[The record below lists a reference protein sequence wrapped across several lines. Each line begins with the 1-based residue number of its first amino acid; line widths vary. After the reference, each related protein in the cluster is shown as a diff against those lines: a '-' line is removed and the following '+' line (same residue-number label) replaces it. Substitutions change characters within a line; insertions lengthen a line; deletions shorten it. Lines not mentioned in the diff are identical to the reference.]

1 MAKVWR
7 CTVCGHLHQGETPPE
22 QCPVCGMDRDSFALV
37 APEPAAV
44 TSKAADTGLLRE
56 LVAVFMPHAVAA
68 HFPNALIPTIWLFLL
83 LFAVTA
89 LPSFE
94 STAFYLL
101 VMSLLAVPVT
111 MATGLYD
118 WKSRFGGVMTPLFR
132 KKIFLSCQLL
142 VSLGLATGLYRANS
156 GILQQHGGLFWLFL
170 LFLVIALTSVVLLG
184 HYGAVLVFGTRR
196 D

>member
-7 CTVCGHLHQGETPPE
+7 CTVCGHLHQGEIPPE
-22 QCPVCGMDRDSFALV
+22 QCPVCGMGSDSFAEV
-37 APEPAAV
+37 ASEPAALTATPTDV
-44 TSKAADTGLLRE
+44 GLFKE
-56 LVAVFMPHAVAA
+56 LLAVFMPHAVAA

-83 LFAVTA
+83 LFATTA

-94 STAFYLL
+94 NTAFYLL

-142 VSLGLATGLYRANS
+142 ISLGLAVGLYWSNS
-156 GILQQHGGLFWLFL
+156 GILQQRGGLFWLFL
-170 LFLVIALTSVVLLG
+170 LLLVIALASVVLLG
-184 HYGAVLVFGTRR
+184 HYGAVLVFGTTR